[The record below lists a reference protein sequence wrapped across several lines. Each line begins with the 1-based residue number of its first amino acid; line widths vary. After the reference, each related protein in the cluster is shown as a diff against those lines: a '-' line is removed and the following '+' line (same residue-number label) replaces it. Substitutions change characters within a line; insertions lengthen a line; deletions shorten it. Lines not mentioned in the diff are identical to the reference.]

1 MMSSNFNIST
11 DYGLFVTDKEVIKQ
25 IVLFYIKKEGMNPS
39 EDGIDVNNA
48 TLKQLISFS
57 DFKFDSEYVWLDE
70 DNCSSSIDVTNA
82 FTSFPDVQQE
92 GLLIPLVLPVYP
104 TLTTSPFKSDE
115 EVIRYAKKE
124 FEGVIPSELITDE
137 FILDDL
143 SLVEYVYNG

>member
-1 MMSSNFNIST
+1 MSSNFNIST
-11 DYGLFVTDKEVIKQ
+11 DYGLFISNKEVVKQ
-25 IVLFYIKKEGMNPS
+25 IVLFYIEKEGLNPS
-39 EDGIDVNNA
+39 EDGIDINNA

-57 DFKFDSEYVWLDE
+57 DFEFDSGYNWLDE

-92 GLLIPLVLPVYP
+92 GLLIPLVLPDYP
-104 TLTTSPFKSDE
+104 TLTTSPFKSDD

-137 FILDDL
+137 FILDSL
-143 SLVEYVYNG
+143 SLVEYVYNS

>member
-1 MMSSNFNIST
+1 MSSNFNIST
-11 DYGLFVTDKEVIKQ
+11 DYGLFISDKEVVKQ
-25 IVLFYIKKEGMNPS
+25 IVLFYIEKEGLNPS
-39 EDGIDVNNA
+39 EDGIDINNA

-57 DFKFDSEYVWLDE
+57 DFEFDSGYNWLDE

-104 TLTTSPFKSDE
+104 TLTTSPFKSDD
-115 EVIRYAKKE
+115 EVIRYAKKG

-137 FILDDL
+137 FILDSL
-143 SLVEYVYNG
+143 SLVEYVYNS

>member
-1 MMSSNFNIST
+1 MSSNFNIST
-11 DYGLFVTDKEVIKQ
+11 DYGLFVTEKEIVKQ
-25 IVLFYIKKEGMNPS
+25 IVLFYIKKEGLNPS

-57 DFKFDSEYVWLDE
+57 DFEFDSGYNWLDE
-70 DNCSSSIDVTNA
+70 DSCSSSIDVTNA

-92 GLLIPLVLPVYP
+92 GLLITLILPEYP
-104 TLTTSPFKSDE
+104 TLTICPFKSDD

-124 FEGVIPSELITDE
+124 FADKIPSELITDE
-137 FILDDL
+137 FILENL

>member
-1 MMSSNFNIST
+1 MSSNFNIST
-11 DYGLFVTDKEVIKQ
+11 DYGLFISDKEVVKQ
-25 IVLFYIKKEGMNPS
+25 IVLFYIEKEGLNPS
-39 EDGIDVNNA
+39 EDGIDINNA

-57 DFKFDSEYVWLDE
+57 DFEFDSGYNWLDE

-92 GLLIPLVLPVYP
+92 GLLISLVLPAYP
-104 TLTTSPFKSDE
+104 TLTTSPFKSDD

-137 FILDDL
+137 FILDSL
-143 SLVEYVYNG
+143 SLVEYVYNS

>member
-1 MMSSNFNIST
+1 MSSNFNIST

-25 IVLFYIKKEGMNPS
+25 IVLFYI
-39 EDGIDVNNA
+39 

>member
-1 MMSSNFNIST
+1 MSSNFNIST
-11 DYGLFVTDKEVIKQ
+11 DYGLFVTEKGVIKE
-25 IVLFYIKKEGMNPS
+25 IVLFYIEKEGLNPS
-39 EDGIDVNNA
+39 EDGIDVNNT

-92 GLLIPLVLPVYP
+92 GLFIPLILPVYP
-104 TLTTSPFKSDE
+104 TLTTSPFKSDD
-115 EVIRYAKKE
+115 EVIRHAKKE

>member
-1 MMSSNFNIST
+1 MSSNFNIST
-11 DYGLFVTDKEVIKQ
+11 DYGLFISDKEVVKQ
-25 IVLFYIKKEGMNPS
+25 IVLFYIEKEGLNPS
-39 EDGIDVNNA
+39 EDGIDINNA

-57 DFKFDSEYVWLDE
+57 DFEFDSGYNWLDE

-104 TLTTSPFKSDE
+104 TLTTSPFKSDD

-124 FEGVIPSELITDE
+124 FEWVIPSELITDV
-137 FILDDL
+137 FILDGL
-143 SLVEYVYNG
+143 SLVEYVYNS

>member
-39 EDGIDVNNA
+39 E
-48 TLKQLISFS
+48 
-57 DFKFDSEYVWLDE
+57 
-70 DNCSSSIDVTNA
+70 
-82 FTSFPDVQQE
+82 
-92 GLLIPLVLPVYP
+92 
-104 TLTTSPFKSDE
+104 
-115 EVIRYAKKE
+115 
-124 FEGVIPSELITDE
+124 LITDE